1 MRVGLAERETE
12 RTGFE
17 VVPWTAISIDDDGTK
32 ARDSVRAFTASV
44 VVPPLSSELDP
55 GDEATIRRI
64 REGYDY
70 RKHMESEAE
79 HRRLVPDRLVERFA
93 VAGTPAECRRQI
105 GSLFE
110 LPVDEVALVP
120 FPAPGADRGELLHR
134 LRSEV
139 LDSIRNGSSAKR
151 SDK

>member
-1 MRVGLAERETE
+1 MAVKVKPGMYCPREEKLVAAQKQTH
-12 RTGFE
+12 
-17 VVPWTAISIDDDGTK
+17 K
-32 ARDSVRAFTASV
+32 ARSLIVG
-44 VVPPLSSELDP
+44 PLTYGAAVKVGEWHCPDCGGP
-55 GDEATIRRI
+55 
-64 REGYDY
+64 DY

-139 LDSIRNGSSAKR
+139 LDPIRNGSSAKR